1 MLKIQITEITS
12 EAVSK
17 GCVFGDVNG
26 MVRRPRSCG
35 ALLAFWLFGF
45 LHASGLHNPSL
56 HRGALVVETSSPCF
70 RDYLN
75 EPSK

>member
-1 MLKIQITEITS
+1 MS
-12 EAVSK
+12 AVTRHLSPAGRGLQRLRIW
-17 GCVFGDVNG
+17 GCERYGKTTKL
-26 MVRRPRSCG
+26 MRCT
-35 ALLAFWLFGF
+35 FGF